1 MSYAVIE
8 AGGTQFRVKKGDLVR
23 IPALRAEVGSTIAFT
38 PLVVHDGEKT
48 RIGNPAI
55 EGAEVRC
62 RVIEHG
68 RGKKVI
74 VFKFKRRK
82 QYRRKKGHRQKYT
95 AIRVEDII
103 TE

>member
-8 AGGTQFRVKKGDLVR
+8 AGGTQFRVKKGDLIR
-23 IPALRAEVGSTIAFT
+23 IPARRTEVGSTIAFR
-38 PLVVHDGEKT
+38 PLVLHDGEKT
-48 RIGNPAI
+48 TIGNPMI
-55 EGAEVRC
+55 ENAEVRC

-68 RGKKVI
+68 REKKVI

-95 AIRVEDII
+95 AIRVEEI
-103 TE
+103 TTE